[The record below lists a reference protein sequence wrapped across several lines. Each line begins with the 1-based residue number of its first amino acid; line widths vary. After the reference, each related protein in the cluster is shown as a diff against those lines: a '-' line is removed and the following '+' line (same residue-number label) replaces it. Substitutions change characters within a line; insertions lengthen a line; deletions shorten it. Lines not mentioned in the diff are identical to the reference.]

1 MEMKKFLEQ
10 LSSDRPTPGG
20 GSASALAGAASAS
33 LVAMVAG
40 LSSRKGQSGREG
52 MEAMKKKALTVQKRL
67 FRAIDE
73 DSKSFDAVMKAFRLP
88 RNSERERLHRGKEIQ
103 KAYQRATLTPQLV
116 CQHSLQ
122 LLGYSKTLTLKG
134 NPNAIS
140 DAGVAAFLA
149 DAAMAGGLLNI
160 GINLA
165 AVTDKTFA
173 KKMNS
178 LMRNWARKRNQLMKA
193 ILMKL
198 TGTHQ
203 V

>member
-20 GSASALAGAASAS
+20 GSASALAGAISAS

-40 LSSRKGQSGREG
+40 LSSKNQTGQKE
-52 MEAMKKKALTVQKRL
+52 MEEIKNTALALQKRL
-67 FRAIDE
+67 FRAIAE

-88 RNSERERLHRGKEIQ
+88 RNSERERLRRSREIQ
-103 KAYQRATLTPQLV
+103 KAYQKATLTPRLV
-116 CQHSLQ
+116 CQRSLQ
-122 LLGYSKTLTLKG
+122 LLEYSKTLILKG

-149 DAAMAGGLLNI
+149 DAALAGGLLNI

-165 AVTDKTFA
+165 AVTDKTFG
-173 KKMNS
+173 KKMNI

>member
-1 MEMKKFLEQ
+1 MEMKKFLKQ

-20 GSASALAGAASAS
+20 GSASALAGATSAS

-40 LSSRKGQSGREG
+40 LSSRKNQARRKE
-52 MEAMKKKALTVQKRL
+52 MEEMRKKALAIQKRL
-67 FRAIDE
+67 IRAIDE
-73 DSKSFDAVMKAFRLP
+73 DSKSFDEVMKAFRLH
-88 RNSERERLHRGKEIQ
+88 RNSERARLSRKIEIQ

-116 CQHSLQ
+116 CQRSLQ
-122 LLGYSKTLTLKG
+122 LLDYSKTLILKG

-149 DAAMAGGLLNI
+149 DAALAGGLLNI
-160 GINLA
+160 GINLS

-173 KKMNS
+173 RKMNS
-178 LMRNWARKRNQLMKA
+178 LMRHWARKRNHLMKA
-193 ILMKL
+193 VLVKL
-198 TGTHQ
+198 IGARQ